1 MWNNNHHHQQQQ
13 QQHQHQHHHHHHH
26 HHNLS
31 WYVRNSEVLLRKVRE
46 KGTVKVDEEKDPKEY
61 KKSKKREVENKWKEK
76 QMQG

>member
-1 MWNNNHHHQQQQ
+1 MWNNNNHQQQ
-13 QQHQHQHHHHHHH
+13 QQHQHHHHHHHH

-31 WYVRNSEVLLRKVRE
+31 WYVRNSEVLLRKVGE